1 MTAQDKLNAFLTAQ
15 QLSFPTPASPKG
27 AYQTIVIAD
36 GWAYLAGHLPIA
48 DGKLIT
54 GRLGEG
60 ELQSDIDAG
69 YNAARWAA
77 LNILSTLNNALGTL
91 DKVESVV
98 KVVGFVQCTDS
109 FHSQANVLNGASELF
124 MEVFGEGAGQAARSA
139 LGTNALPLDSMVEV
153 EAVVKLKDR

>member
-1 MTAQDKLNAFLTAQ
+1 MSAQDKLNEYLTANKI
-15 QLSFPTPASPKG
+15 SFPTPPSSKG
-27 AYQTIVIAD
+27 AYQTVVVAD

-60 ELQSDIDAG
+60 ELEDDIKAG
-69 YNAARWAA
+69 YEAAKWAA
-77 LNILSTLNNALGTL
+77 LNILSTLNNVLGTL
-91 DKVESVV
+91 DKVECVM

-109 FHSQANVLNGASELF
+109 FHSQAKVLDGASELF
-124 MEVFGEGAGQAARSA
+124 MAIFGDGAGQAARSA

-153 EAVVKLKDR
+153 EAVVKLKD

>member
-1 MTAQDKLNAFLTAQ
+1 MSAQDKLNEYLTANQ
-15 QLSFPTPASPKG
+15 ISFPAPAAPKG

-36 GWAYLAGHLPIA
+36 DWAYLAGHLPVE

-60 ELQSDIDAG
+60 DLEADIQAG
-69 YNAARWAA
+69 YNAAKWAA

-91 DKVESVV
+91 DKVESIV
-98 KVVGFVQCTDS
+98 KIVGFVQCTDS

-124 MEVFGEGAGQAARSA
+124 MAIFGDGAGQAARSA

-153 EAVVKLKDR
+153 EAVVKLKD